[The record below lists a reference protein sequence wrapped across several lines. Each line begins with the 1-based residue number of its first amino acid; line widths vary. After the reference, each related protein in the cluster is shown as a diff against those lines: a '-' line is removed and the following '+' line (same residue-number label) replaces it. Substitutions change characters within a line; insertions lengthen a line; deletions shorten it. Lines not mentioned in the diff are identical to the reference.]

1 MVISH
6 TKYFV
11 GIFERKAFLLHEKMF
26 IINKRHIAIKVSAR
40 LNVNSFS
47 LLFCQVAEQNY
58 CPYFNFQFAYVKGN
72 HQICI
77 NGLVKSEKTN
87 CVLLFLVH
95 IFPLTFFVSYSYL
108 KLPLRHFKS
117 RKSNFEKVTT
127 EAFAHGCSA

>member
-1 MVISH
+1 MLISH

-11 GIFERKAFLLHEKMF
+11 GILERKAFLLHEKMF

-72 HQICI
+72 HKICI
-77 NGLVKSEKTN
+77 NGLVKSDKTN

-95 IFPLTFFVSYSYL
+95 IFPVDVFCFLFISEIAI
-108 KLPLRHFKS
+108 K
-117 RKSNFEKVTT
+117 
-127 EAFAHGCSA
+127 AF